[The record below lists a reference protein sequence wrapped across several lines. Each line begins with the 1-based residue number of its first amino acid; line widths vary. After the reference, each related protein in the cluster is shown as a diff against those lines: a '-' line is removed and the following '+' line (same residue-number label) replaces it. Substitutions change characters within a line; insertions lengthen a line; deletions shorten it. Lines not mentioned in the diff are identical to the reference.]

1 MLQGIGHLQ
10 GVMKETSS
18 EPKDKKK
25 KKKNK
30 FMEALSK
37 FSKKNSNQRN
47 MPLQN

>member
-18 EPKDKKK
+18 EPMKK

-37 FSKKNSNQRN
+37 FSKKKE
-47 MPLQN
+47 MK